1 MLLSSVLM
9 ATHRHNKSCSEA
21 RFIKDGSS
29 CGPDRVVCVDLG
41 KPHFFGDIF
50 HFPPSVRSPTTMLS
64 YHPLEPETVFF
75 SRWNRYTYS
84 FNGFQVVNVQLK
96 VRTVWTRFFKH
107 YTSVKT
113 FISILSSVFRQFISC
128 FADISG
134 SFGISTEW
142 KVAFLSWWR
151 FCLRRRQKYNV
162 IYLRWIHCIR
172 TTFQDLLRI
181 SVAWVQL
188 WRVLVVSAQHT
199 SLQKLC

>member
-9 ATHRHNKSCSEA
+9 ATHRHNTSCSEA

-41 KPHFFGDIF
+41 KSHFFGDIF

-64 YHPLEPETVFF
+64 YHTLELETVFF
-75 SRWNRYTYS
+75 GRWNRYTYS
-84 FNGFQVVNVQLK
+84 FNGFRWLTYSSK
-96 VRTVWTRFFKH
+96 DPKLRTVWTRFFKH

-134 SFGISTEW
+134 SFGISTE
-142 KVAFLSWWR
+142 
-151 FCLRRRQKYNV
+151 
-162 IYLRWIHCIR
+162 
-172 TTFQDLLRI
+172 
-181 SVAWVQL
+181 
-188 WRVLVVSAQHT
+188 
-199 SLQKLC
+199 